1 MKKVKQRKRRPRIF
15 KVYLGEQIFNAWLDE
30 NIDRFHYKPILQEKG
45 NGYVIYGFEGIIN
58 NIILHISFN
67 SVEASL
73 FFDNLLECY
82 VDKDKTFFD
91 MQYIEYIGYEK
102 CHPLKGYYD
111 ADRIDK
117 NYEYFSTQKE
127 LYINNVFETIIKT
140 TNQLFVPENSLY
152 LIDSDGMTMGYISR
166 IDKDNYKVQSNMH
179 EDNAVITKEGYKV
192 YKYALF
198 GEK

>member
-1 MKKVKQRKRRPRIF
+1 MKKVKLRKRRPRIF
-15 KVYLGEQIFNAWLDE
+15 EVYLGEQIFNTWLDE
-30 NIDRFHYKPILQEKG
+30 NIDRFNYKPILQEKCDS
-45 NGYVIYGFEGIIN
+45 YVVYGFEGIIN
-58 NIILHISFN
+58 NIILHISFD

-73 FFDNLLECY
+73 FFDTLLECY
-82 VDKDKTFFD
+82 ADKNKTCFD
-91 MQYIEYIGYEK
+91 MQYIEYIGDEK
-102 CHPLKGYYD
+102 YHPLKGYYD

-127 LYINNVFETIIKT
+127 LYINNVFETIIET
-140 TNQLFVPENSLY
+140 TNELFVLENSLY
-152 LIDSDGMTMGYISR
+152 LMDSGGMRMGYIAR
-166 IDKDNYKVQSNMH
+166 IDKDNYKVQSNIH